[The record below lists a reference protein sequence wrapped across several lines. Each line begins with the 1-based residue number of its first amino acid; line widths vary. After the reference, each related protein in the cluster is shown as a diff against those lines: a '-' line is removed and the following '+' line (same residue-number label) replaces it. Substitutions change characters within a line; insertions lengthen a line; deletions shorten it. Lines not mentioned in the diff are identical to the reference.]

1 MLKKTFL
8 SRYVGDKQ
16 FYRTVLFVAVPMM
29 VQNGITNLVNLLDNI
44 MVGQVS
50 TAAMSGVSIVNQF
63 VFIFNLLVFGAVSAA
78 GIFTAQFHGSNDVQ
92 GEQHTFRFKVLVNL
106 LAGALGIAAFALL
119 DDQLIRLFL
128 QMESEASS
136 LSPEEALFYGK
147 QYLWPMLLGLIPYAL
162 SQAYASTMRETGQTV
177 LPMVASS
184 AAVAT
189 NFVLNAILIFGLV
202 GFPAMGVAGAAIAT
216 VVARFVELAILVVWG
231 HTHKE
236 KCPYLVGAYRSLY
249 IPGALFAQIMIKG
262 LPLMANEFFWAISI
276 TLRNQSYSTC
286 GLEVVAAQN
295 IAVTIINLFSVVYLS
310 LGSSIAIVVGNQLG
324 AGEIEQ
330 ARDTDR
336 KMIAFSVSCAA
347 GIGLLLIALA
357 QVFPLIYKAPEDVR
371 SLATFMIVVSG
382 CALPFFS
389 YAHAAYFTLRSGG
402 RVGITF
408 LFDSVYMWGV
418 VIPTVVL
425 LANFTSISIYWLYI
439 AGTVAE
445 TLKCIFG
452 FIFLRKINWARRL
465 VADEA

>member
-1 MLKKTFL
+1 
-8 SRYVGDKQ
+8 
-16 FYRTVLFVAVPMM
+16 
-29 VQNGITNLVNLLDNI
+29 
-44 MVGQVS
+44 
-50 TAAMSGVSIVNQF
+50 
-63 VFIFNLLVFGAVSAA
+63 
-78 GIFTAQFHGSNDVQ
+78 
-92 GEQHTFRFKVLVNL
+92 
-106 LAGALGIAAFALL
+106 
-119 DDQLIRLFL
+119 
-128 QMESEASS
+128 
-136 LSPEEALFYGK
+136 
-147 QYLWPMLLGLIPYAL
+147 
-162 SQAYASTMRETGQTV
+162 
-177 LPMVASS
+177 
-184 AAVAT
+184 
-189 NFVLNAILIFGLV
+189 
-202 GFPAMGVAGAAIAT
+202 
-216 VVARFVELAILVVWG
+216 VARFVELAILVVWG

-418 VIPTVVL
+418 FIPTVVV
-425 LANFTSISIYWLYI
+425 LANFTSITIYWLYI
-439 AGTVAE
+439 AGTLAE
-445 TLKCIFG
+445 MMKCIFG
-452 FIFLRKINWARRL
+452 FVFLRKINWARRL